1 MMICGEYK
9 KSHYKNTQLHNKN
22 YSVLSIHGRFHFKKD
37 VISMAFYGFLWL
49 STNSATCDNIWHGKV
64 RYQLILHGATYI
76 ITIYVCSY

>member
-37 VISMAFYGFLWL
+37 VISMAFYGL
-49 STNSATCDNIWHGKV
+49 V
-64 RYQLILHGATYI
+64 LIVQHVI
-76 ITIYVCSY
+76 ICGMVKQDIN